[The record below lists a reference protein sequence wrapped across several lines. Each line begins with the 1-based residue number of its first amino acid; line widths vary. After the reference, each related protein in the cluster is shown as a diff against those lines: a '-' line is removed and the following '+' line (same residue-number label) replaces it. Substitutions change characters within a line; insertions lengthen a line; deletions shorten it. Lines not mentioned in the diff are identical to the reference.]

1 VYRAQQEERRPP
13 PFRRSF
19 LRVDSPNCRYIHIKN
34 MIKWKEQSSRAQ
46 QEERRPPPVQQIGRN
61 EEQQY
66 EFQERSSFFS
76 FTFAF
81 PSLSSMTTGE
91 EEVTSPSFA
100 MNRREHNMKHLYSA
114 LLSLPLS
121 VLSLSLLSS
130 IRTLHLYKQERMN
143 TKRTQQEERRPSP
156 LPRLAFPSLFVLI
169 D

>member
-34 MIKWKEQSSRAQ
+34 RIKWKEQSSGAQ
-46 QEERRPPPVQQIGRN
+46 QEERRPPPVQRIGRN

-91 EEVTSPSFA
+91 EEVTSPSFCH
-100 MNRREHNMKHLYSA
+100 E
-114 LLSLPLS
+114 
-121 VLSLSLLSS
+121 
-130 IRTLHLYKQERMN
+130 Q
-143 TKRTQQEERRPSP
+143 KRTQHEASLLGPSISLAFHTHTSP
-156 LPRLAFPSLFVLI
+156 LQTEENKCKESTTGGEETVSATPSRFSFPFCFDRLS
-169 D
+169 